1 MPRQDDYAVLES
13 EFRRIGTSGY
23 EAFRQLSNLNAP
35 KDHQIADGESVN
47 VSFDVIKTLRLVR
60 SLPDGAGVQAF
71 VEGFVKEF
79 ASRRPRPPG
88 AGPGALGA

>member
-1 MPRQDDYAVLES
+1 MSRQDDYAALES

-35 KDHQIADGESVN
+35 NEPQVAEGGPVN
-47 VSFDVIKTLRLVR
+47 VSFDVTTTLRLVR

-71 VEGFVKEF
+71 IDGFIKEF
-79 ASRRPRPPG
+79 APRRPRPPM